1 MPDSTREVQTM
12 VDHLFRQEAGRMVAI
27 LTRLFGIHN
36 LELAED
42 VMQDT
47 LHQALK
53 DWSLGAVPD
62 NPSGWLMVV
71 AKRKAINAIRRER
84 LLRSFATD
92 IDALLKSEWTAAY
105 TMDQVFLEDEIKD
118 SQLRMIFTCCH
129 PALPMEGQ
137 VALTLKTLCGFSIP
151 EIAAALLTSESTIN
165 KRLYR
170 AKEKIRQEL
179 IQFTVPSGLSLVPRL
194 DAVLLVIYLLFN
206 EGYNSSGDNPVIR
219 QDLCLEAMRLA
230 MLLIEKPVTMEGR
243 ASVAMQGRKPA
254 GTTVDYPPI
263 YALLALLCLHSARFE
278 ARIDT
283 NNSLVVLEEQ
293 DRNLWNKELITQG
306 IQFLSRSAGGDE
318 VTAYH
323 LEAAI
328 AAEHCLAPD
337 FQSTNWGKIHEYYSS
352 LEKLKPSSVIKLNQ
366 AIVTG
371 KKDGP
376 RAAISLLHELEKHR
390 ALDGYYLLY
399 ASLGEFYQQIGKAAE
414 ATAYFRRAQ
423 ALTKSP
429 AIREALERKIQQR

>member
-1 MPDSTREVQTM
+1 MTSPSKDVQTLI
-12 VDHLFRQEAGRMVAI
+12 DHLFRLEAGRMVAI

-42 VMQDT
+42 VLQDT

-53 DWSLGAVPD
+53 DWSLGSIPD

-71 AKRKAINAIRRER
+71 AKRKAINAIKRER
-84 LLRSFATD
+84 FLRSFATD
-92 IDALLKSEWTAAY
+92 MDALLKSEWTAAY

-129 PALPMEGQ
+129 PSLPMEGQ
-137 VALTLKTLCGFSIP
+137 IALTLKTLCGFSIS
-151 EIAAALLTSESTIN
+151 EIAAALLTTESTIN

-170 AKEKIRQEL
+170 AKEKIRNEQV
-179 IQFTVPSGLSLVPRL
+179 QFTVPSGQSLVTRL

-206 EGYNSSGDNPVIR
+206 EGYNSSSDNAVIR

-230 MLLIEKPVTMEGR
+230 MLLTEKPVTN
-243 ASVAMQGRKPA
+243 
-254 GTTVDYPPI
+254 DYPPI

-293 DRNLWNKELITQG
+293 DRNLWNRELITEG
-306 IQFLSRSAGGDE
+306 LQFLHRSAGGDA

-328 AAEHCLAPD
+328 AAEHCLAPS
-337 FQSTNWGKIHEYYSS
+337 FGETNWDRIYNYYIT
-352 LEKLKPSSVIKLNQ
+352 LERLKPSSVIKLNL

-376 RAAISLLHELEKHR
+376 WAAIELLHELEKHQ

-399 ASLGEFYQQIGKAAE
+399 ASLGEFYQQAGKKAE
-414 ATAYFRRAQ
+414 ARTYFRRAQ
-423 ALTKSP
+423 ELTKSA
-429 AIREALERKIQQR
+429 AIREVLDKKMLRES

>member
-1 MPDSTREVQTM
+1 MSPSKDVQAL
-12 VDHLFRQEAGRMVAI
+12 VDHLFRHEAGRMVAI

-42 VMQDT
+42 VLQDT
-47 LHQALK
+47 LHQALT
-53 DWSLGAVPD
+53 DWSLGNLPD
-62 NPSGWLMVV
+62 NPSGWLMTV

-84 LLRSFATD
+84 LRRSFA
-92 IDALLKSEWTAAY
+92 IDMDVLLKSEWTAVY

-137 VALTLKTLCGFSIP
+137 LALTLKTLCGFSIP
-151 EIAAALLTSESTIN
+151 EIASALLTTESTIN

-170 AKEKIRQEL
+170 AKEKIRNEL
-179 IQFTVPSGLSLVPRL
+179 IQFTVPTGRSLITRL

-230 MLLIEKPVTMEGR
+230 MLLTEKPATN
-243 ASVAMQGRKPA
+243 A
-254 GTTVDYPPI
+254 YPPVF
-263 YALLALLCLHSARFE
+263 ALLALLCLHSARFE
-278 ARIDT
+278 ARMDT

-293 DRNLWNKELITQG
+293 DRGLWNKDLINQG
-306 IQFLSRSAGGDE
+306 LQFLSQSAGGDA

-328 AAEHCLAPD
+328 AAEHCLAPS
-337 FQSTNWGKIHEYYSS
+337 FGETNWTRIYDYYVT
-352 LEKLKPSSVIKLNQ
+352 LERLKPSSVIKLNL

-376 RAAISLLHELEKHR
+376 GAAIGLLHELETHR
-390 ALDGYYLLY
+390 ALEGYYLLY
-399 ASLGEFYQQIGKAAE
+399 AALGEFYQQTGKGVE
-414 ATAYFRRAQ
+414 ANAYFRKAQ
-423 ALTKSP
+423 TMTKSV
-429 AIREALERKIQQR
+429 AIRAALEKKMVRENS